1 MRRLLTTAA
10 LSCLAFVSA
19 CQGSGEVV
27 YTGANEDA
35 IEGTWIKDPEARG
48 ATRDSSGRNDTTRT
62 ESNRVD
68 IPMGEFAQ
76 LGCRYEGAATTRH
89 QGLDARLGRDGYAA
103 SRRGDAYFSWVVLQG
118 FSRTAT
124 SAFLETDAGETLYP
138 AVYGDEQL
146 NRRMGRDRTQA
157 FSGEAQSWADSGKLD
172 SEATSGNTW
181 LNAHKGHEFLE
192 AGRTRD
198 YLVAGQATRIVG
210 LHLWKYANRD
220 LVADAVEVTYTIVY
234 YNTNEYDT
242 GPTEIDEP
250 VPFYTEY
257 IANSATL
264 PREGTSVEYLKR
276 DNARDILRW
285 KFPKGIKAG
294 ESSKM
299 TYRVRVNLSTP
310 YENRPEDHQP
320 ASGSRRQ

>member
-124 SAFLETDAGETLYP
+124 SAFLESDAGETLYP

-198 YLVAGQATRIVG
+198 
-210 LHLWKYANRD
+210 
-220 LVADAVEVTYTIVY
+220 
-234 YNTNEYDT
+234 
-242 GPTEIDEP
+242 
-250 VPFYTEY
+250 
-257 IANSATL
+257 
-264 PREGTSVEYLKR
+264 
-276 DNARDILRW
+276 
-285 KFPKGIKAG
+285 
-294 ESSKM
+294 
-299 TYRVRVNLSTP
+299 
-310 YENRPEDHQP
+310 
-320 ASGSRRQ
+320 